1 MVNQLHEILDSKQ
14 SKLAAH
20 DALSIDQISNLQ
32 PILDEKADVNTVYI
46 KGQIDDKLSKKQD
59 VLVEDSLPIKYSF
72 KGLSNTY
79 ERGGGPP
86 LSYVLLESL
95 K

>member
-46 KGQIDDKLSKKQD
+46 KGQIDDKL
-59 VLVEDSLPIKYSF
+59 
-72 KGLSNTY
+72 
-79 ERGGGPP
+79 
-86 LSYVLLESL
+86 
-95 K
+95 